1 MSTVEHIRDGL
12 VRALDSVAEG
22 WHEVRD
28 LAGDALTRFRPKST
42 RGEVESADDRLVNR
56 AARWGLLRAKWPIT
70 TVLAILL
77 PKSQRV
83 RTQRITVN
91 TQ

>member
-1 MSTVEHIRDGL
+1 MSTVEHIQDGL

-56 AARWGLLRAKWPIT
+56 AARWGLLAAEVADHDRVGYLIT
-70 TVLAILL
+70 QISTGTN
-77 PKSQRV
+77 STDYR
-83 RTQRITVN
+83 
-91 TQ
+91 